1 MSTSP
6 APWSEEY
13 DPISRPAGSS
23 VPARL
28 DSPILAS
35 WTSRGSPEG
44 AYLAGLGKA
53 ICRHVAELL
62 GRRAAVQARLR
73 DCEDSAERAAQADHE
88 RKEHHRGHERPWPLR
103 WLIPVGIAAEAVTAY
118 VGIEALVTSVVV
130 ADGLSL
136 LTALV
141 GAGMACLLAD
151 RRLNEIPVPFGAR
164 ALEGTFVIILTV
176 LRYESLR
183 IQGGG
188 FLIAAGA
195 AALAALVSAIGLL
208 CIEEIVVGTYPFSIF
223 RSSVRASWKRWR
235 CAAARTRLTR
245 IEASVTAA
253 AAQLERHFLTFLLK
267 TERFSVAEAQ
277 ERAAA
282 LTAALTESEA

>member
-1 MSTSP
+1 MTTSP
-6 APWSEEY
+6 ASWSEEY
-13 DPISRPAGSS
+13 DPITRPTGSS
-23 VPARL
+23 VPARR
-28 DSPILAS
+28 DSPVLAS
-35 WTSRGSPEG
+35 RTSRGSPEG

-53 ICRHVAELL
+53 ICRHVGELL
-62 GRRAAVQARLR
+62 GRRAAAQARLR
-73 DCEDSAERAAQADHE
+73 DSEDAAERAAQADNE
-88 RKEHHRGHERPWPLR
+88 RKDHHRGHDRPWPLR

-118 VGIEALVTSVVV
+118 VGIEALVASVVV
-130 ADGLSL
+130 ADALSL

-151 RRLNEIPVPFGAR
+151 RRLNEVPVPVGAR

-223 RSSVRASWKRWR
+223 RSSVRASWKRSR

-253 AAQLERHFLTFLLK
+253 AAQFERHFLTFLLK

-282 LTAALTESEA
+282 LTAALTEGEA